1 MNASMFW
8 FGSWQ
13 VNPASNTVRD
23 GALCRQLEPRAMDVL
38 VALCKR
44 AGKVASAEELLEQC
58 WGSTIYGD
66 NPVHKTIT
74 QLRRALGDSATE
86 PLFIETIRKRG
97 YRAIAEVSIANAAG
111 APAPGSWVAGSPF
124 CGLQAFDADHAA
136 VFCGRAELTTVL
148 VESLVRQVQVGR
160 ALQLVLGPSGSGKT
174 SLICAGLLPAL
185 ARGEGGLDVR
195 DSAVIDLGDL
205 SDGQLF
211 TGLGGAMLDW
221 QLDGAGLFD
230 GYSAHRL
237 GQLLESDPAAVAGLL
252 EQALG
257 RTPDRAR
264 VALVIDRFEAVFAQP
279 HITAHQ
285 RDALMA
291 ALDRLAR
298 SGRVLLVLACR
309 NDFYPR
315 IAETP
320 VLLEGKANGAHV
332 DLSPPSRAEI
342 GQMIRLPAL
351 AANLFFATDP
361 DSRER
366 LDDVLCEAAA
376 ASPDA
381 LPLLQYT
388 LQELYRLRGPGGE
401 LGIDAYRRLGGLDG
415 VLGVR
420 AEDVVAGLG
429 AAPRA
434 ALGRVLSLLLTVSAD
449 DDRVTSRRAPWA
461 ALKSQAE
468 RELVGALVEARLFV
482 SELVGE
488 EAGFGIA
495 HESLLRRWERVAQWI
510 AEHRDSLRIRARV
523 AQSTARWIGRGRPAD
538 LLLPP
543 GTQLDEARGML
554 AMPAMSLT
562 AHEVELIR
570 ASRHKARLR
579 ERMRLFLFILISAL
593 AVVATVA
600 GVSASRARQAAERR
614 RIEAEDLMGFMLGEF
629 ADKLRPSGRLD
640 LLDDISAK
648 AMGYLA
654 GSGSE
659 ALNAASLT
667 HRAKALQ
674 VISEV
679 NIARGKPSAAYEAL
693 QAERAILERQLQAS
707 PRSAGLLKQ
716 SGTNAFWLGKIRL
729 DQGEWK
735 DARRYLEQYRDDTDR
750 VSVMAPQDVD
760 AWIEQSYAHNSLG
773 TLALKRGDAHAAAAE
788 FGLSIELK
796 NKAAGA
802 RPQDHM
808 LAKDLADS
816 MSWAGSANEV
826 MGRLDKAQALY
837 ERQAQLAQGLLGA
850 AQRDALWSNKLAEA
864 CQHLARIRLVQGD
877 ADSAADFYRRA
888 EALLRSNVAAAPD
901 NRVWQESLAFVQLSR
916 LRLTATAGGVEGELA
931 QLDVLRKKFAE
942 LTQLDPK
949 NTTWA
954 KHEAMALQQTAGAL
968 LAEGRAAAA
977 AQALDTAQGRLER
990 IHARNDSDILA
1001 KVMLANTWLTRAD
1014 IARAAGDTALA
1025 RQGCERAGQLL
1036 AAQAADTEDFRILD
1050 PWVRSRLCLSGR
1062 TAASA
1067 ALGRLS
1073 RIGYREPLYMK
1084 YLSLHN

>member
-1 MNASMFW
+1 
-8 FGSWQ
+8 
-13 VNPASNTVRD
+13 VRD
-23 GALCRQLEPRAMDVL
+23 GTLCRQLEPRAMDVL

-44 AGKVASAEELLEQC
+44 AGRVVSAEELLEQC
-58 WGSTIYGD
+58 WGSTLYGD
-66 NPVHKTIT
+66 NPVHKTLT
-74 QLRRALGDSATE
+74 QLRRALGDRATE
-86 PLFIETIRKRG
+86 PAFIETIRKRG
-97 YRAIAEVSIANAAG
+97 YRAIAEVSFADASG

-124 CGLQAFDADHAA
+124 RGLQAFDADHAA
-136 VFCGRAELTTVL
+136 VFFGRAELTAAL
-148 VESLVRQVQVGR
+148 VQSLTRQVEAGR

-185 ARGEGGLDVR
+185 ARGAGGLDVC
-195 DSAVIDLGDL
+195 DSAVIDLGELGDL
-205 SDGQLF
+205 DDGQLF

-221 QLDGAGLFD
+221 QLGGAGLFD

-237 GQLLESDPAAVAGLL
+237 GRLLESDPAAVAGVL
-252 EQALG
+252 ERALG
-257 RTPDRAR
+257 HAPGRAR
-264 VALVIDRFEAVFAQP
+264 MTLVIDRFEAVFAQP
-279 HITAHQ
+279 HITAQQ
-285 RDALMA
+285 RDALAA
-291 ALDRLAR
+291 ALDTLAR
-298 SGRVLLVLACR
+298 CGRVLLVLACR

-320 VLLEGKANGAHV
+320 ELLEGKANGAHV

-342 GQMIRLPAL
+342 AQMIRLPAL
-351 AANLFFATDP
+351 AANLSFATDP
-361 DSRER
+361 DSGER
-366 LDDVLCEAAA
+366 LDDMLCEAAA

-381 LPLLQYT
+381 LPLLQYA

-434 ALGRVLSLLLTVSAD
+434 ALGRVLSLLLTISAD
-449 DDRVTSRRAPWA
+449 DDRVTSRRAPWS
-461 ALKSQAE
+461 ALRSEAE

-482 SELVGE
+482 SELVGA

-523 AQSTARWIGRGRPAD
+523 AQSTARWIERGRPAD

-543 GTQLDEARGML
+543 GTQLDEARRML

-562 AHEVELIR
+562 AHEAELIR

-579 ERMRLFLFILISAL
+579 ERMRLFLFILISGL
-593 AVVATVA
+593 AVVATAA
-600 GVSASRARQAAERR
+600 GISASRARQAAEHR
-614 RIEAEDLMGFMLGEF
+614 RIEAEDLMGFMLGDF

-640 LLDDISAK
+640 LLDGISAK

-679 NIARGKPSAAYEAL
+679 NIARGNPNAAYAAL
-693 QAERAILERQLQAS
+693 QAERTILQRQLQAS
-707 PRSAGLLKQ
+707 PRSPALLKQ
-716 SGTNAFWLGKIRL
+716 SGANAFWLGKIRL
-729 DQGEWK
+729 DQGEWD

-750 VSVMAPQDVD
+750 LSAMAPNDVD

-773 TLALKRGDAHAAAAE
+773 SLALKRGDARAAAAE

-796 NKAAGA
+796 NKATVA
-802 RPQDHM
+802 RPHDQM

-850 AQRDALWSNKLAEA
+850 AHRDALWSNKLAEA
-864 CQHLARIRLVQGD
+864 SQHLARIRLVQGD
-877 ADSAADFYRRA
+877 VQGAADLYRRA

-901 NRVWQESLAFVQLSR
+901 NRMWQESLAFVQLSR
-916 LRLTATAGGVEGELA
+916 LRLPSAAGHLDGELA
-931 QLDVLRKKFAE
+931 QLDELRKKFAD

-954 KHEAMALQQTAGAL
+954 KHEALALQQTASVL
-968 LAEGRAAAA
+968 LAGGRATAASRMLDA
-977 AQALDTAQGRLER
+977 AQSRLEQ
-990 IHARNDSDILA
+990 IHARNGSDILA
-1001 KVMLANTWLTRAD
+1001 KVMLANTWLARAD
-1014 IARAAGDTALA
+1014 IARASGDDALA
-1025 RQGCERAGQLL
+1025 RQGCEHAGKLL
-1036 AAQAADTEDFRILD
+1036 AAQASDTEDFRILD
-1050 PWVRSRLCLSGR
+1050 PWARSQVCLSIR
-1062 TAASA
+1062 TTASA